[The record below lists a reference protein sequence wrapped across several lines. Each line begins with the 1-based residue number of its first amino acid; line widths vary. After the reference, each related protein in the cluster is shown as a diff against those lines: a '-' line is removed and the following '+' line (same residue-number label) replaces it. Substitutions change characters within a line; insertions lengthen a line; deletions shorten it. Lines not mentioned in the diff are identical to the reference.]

1 KIADGKSDERLV
13 EYYRYME
20 TGDLQQ
26 AMAELKVQINNDP
39 EYPVF
44 QQLQRVLTRRIKQQ
58 KDQLNNE
65 KIPLLFRLFGT
76 FGKKWKALVLLSIAA
91 LLSMAIV
98 MYIRSRPQ
106 TALSEMKEM
115 LTSDPKKAVSLL
127 EEEAKKD
134 DSAKLILGNYYR
146 DTKQNDSALKWY
158 QAASLPA
165 AFSGIGKMYYE
176 KQLSIYTDTST
187 AKRYFEMALLRGV
200 DTTASTYL

>member
-1 KIADGKSDERLV
+1 VNEANALFYEKKDFKQAGTLYKKAYGLKKDAMVMEKIRQCERQGIIEPVDPLKPVKDNSNFQAYQKASERRAFYTAFQYLKKVKQSFPNSDYIKDEFVSIENKLKKIADGKSDERLV

-76 FGKKWKALVLLSIAA
+76 FGKKWKALVLL
-91 LLSMAIV
+91 
-98 MYIRSRPQ
+98 
-106 TALSEMKEM
+106 
-115 LTSDPKKAVSLL
+115 
-127 EEEAKKD
+127 
-134 DSAKLILGNYYR
+134 
-146 DTKQNDSALKWY
+146 
-158 QAASLPA
+158 
-165 AFSGIGKMYYE
+165 
-176 KQLSIYTDTST
+176 
-187 AKRYFEMALLRGV
+187 
-200 DTTASTYL
+200 